1 MGFPVARDIVEGDPS
16 VGMEDCGD
24 DAYRGLEAV
33 HARGNPAEVM
43 EARDDS
49 DGSVTAHSQEP
60 HIVEEE
66 DAAEGVRP
74 GRRKEE
80 GSNEDI
86 RTPWFIDDGRAVV
99 IEVLPE
105 LGKPLDTGSGT
116 QRRSPGKDQAGRFAA
131 GVGIND
137 LNRSTGGWRRRHR
150 RKLCQIR
157 VAPHDG

>member
-1 MGFPVARDIVEGDPS
+1 MGFPVARDIVEGDPA
-16 VGMEDCGD
+16 VGVEDGRD
-24 DAYRGLEAV
+24 HTDWSLKSV

-43 EARDDS
+43 EASDDS

-66 DAAEGVRP
+66 DAAEGVLL
-74 GRRKEE
+74 GRWYQE
-80 GSNEDI
+80 GADEDI
-86 RTPWFIDDGRAVV
+86 GATGFIDDGRAVLV
-99 IEVLPE
+99 EVLPE
-105 LGKPLDTGSGT
+105 LGKPLGAGSRT
-116 QRRSPGKDQAGRFAA
+116 ERRSPGKDQTGRFAA

-157 VAPHDG
+157 VAPNDG